1 MLRLKIKEAILSR
14 GHVYP
19 LTWLMKHAGFGQ
31 TKAFNLLNNKQNSI
45 HIEDMTR
52 LCLLLQCTPNDLMYW
67 KESARQARDIDQPCT
82 LLTSEPLDTVD
93 WLAMLPKLKND
104 EIENLRKDVL
114 KLLNK

>member
-1 MLRLKIKEAILSR
+1 MLKLKIKEAILSR

-19 LTWLMKHAGFGQ
+19 LTWLMKYAGFGQ

-45 HIEDMTR
+45 NMEDMTR
-52 LCLLLQCTPNDLMYW
+52 LCLLLKCTPNDLMYW

-82 LLTSEPLDTVD
+82 LLTSEPLDTVN
-93 WLAMLPKLKND
+93 WMAMLPKLKND